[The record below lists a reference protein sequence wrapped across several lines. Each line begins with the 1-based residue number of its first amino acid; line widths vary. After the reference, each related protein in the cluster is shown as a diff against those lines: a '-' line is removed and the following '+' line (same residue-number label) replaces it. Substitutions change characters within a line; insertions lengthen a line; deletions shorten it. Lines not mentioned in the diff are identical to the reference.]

1 MVRFI
6 SWEWD
11 GILRGVPIQ
20 THTRVQPLPFC
31 IIAKGAII
39 ENILYLFFC
48 CCLWVQCTFLFLFF
62 YSVSH
67 HHSGYEFCLLI
78 YYSDKLLDVTQKN
91 INIPVNAMR
100 CEKQKTTISWINFP
114 KLHYAFRGVWH
125 LNSQA
130 RWAKRIFSR
139 RYVLTLADLELNDS
153 GEFMLN

>member
-1 MVRFI
+1 MGWDFARSANSNTHARAAITILHHCQRGHHREYFI
-6 SWEWD
+6 SFLLLLSVSSMHIFVFIFLFCFSSSFWLW
-11 GILRGVPIQ
+11 ILLI
-20 THTRVQPLPFC
+20 
-31 IIAKGAII
+31 
-39 ENILYLFFC
+39 NILFRQIARC
-48 CCLWVQCTFLFLFF
+48 
-62 YSVSH
+62 
-67 HHSGYEFCLLI
+67 HS
-78 YYSDKLLDVTQKN
+78 KN
-91 INIPVNAMR
+91 INIPVKAMR